1 MFVNMSKSAGLM
13 GMSAIFVGMRVRLT
27 KKILPPEL
35 VQEATGEV
43 VGIVFHPRERFGHPA
58 SSHLRPA
65 DGHPCWQQGWVRCDF
80 LPVCVEVRLYGCKEG
95 YNCPLAGSSPSTTRT
110 RLGPSACNSLPR
122 GTRP

>member
-1 MFVNMSKSAGLM
+1 MEALKFVNMSKSAGLM
-13 GMSAIFVGMRVRLT
+13 GMAPIFVGMRVRLT

-43 VGIVFHPRERFGHPA
+43 VGIVFHSRERFGHPA

-80 LPVCVEVRLYGCKEG
+80 LPLCIEVRFDGCSEDYTG
-95 YNCPLAGSSPSTTRT
+95 
-110 RLGPSACNSLPR
+110 
-122 GTRP
+122 